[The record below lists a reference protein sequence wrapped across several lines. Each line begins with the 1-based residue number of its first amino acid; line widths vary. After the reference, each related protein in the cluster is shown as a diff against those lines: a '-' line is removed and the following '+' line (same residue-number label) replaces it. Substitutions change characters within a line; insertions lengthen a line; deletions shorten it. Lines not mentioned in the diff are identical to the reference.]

1 MKKIAI
7 IFALLLAQSAHAIQ
21 LDKCFNTKSGRTVGR
36 IIVDDRSAVIIWD
49 IKSTAR
55 MDREGGMVSNIVT
68 TENKT
73 SLDAYLSGVGDGSDV
88 RIEFTDA
95 SFSLQGMTSSGE
107 LIGGKPDTFRF
118 VKCR

>member
-1 MKKIAI
+1 MKKVTIVL
-7 IFALLLAQSAHAIQ
+7 ALLLAQSAHAIN
-21 LDKCFNTKSGRTVGR
+21 LDRCFNTKSGRTVGR
-36 IIVDDRSAVIIWD
+36 IIIDDRSAIILWD
-49 IKSTAR
+49 VKSNAR
-55 MDREGGMVSNIVT
+55 MDRESGMVSNISVNG
-68 TENKT
+68 NKT
-73 SLDAYLSGVGDGSDV
+73 SLDTYLSGVGDGSDV